1 MNTALIKN
9 IKASFDIAPIM
20 VFSPGRLNIIGEHTD
35 YNNGFV
41 LPAAIDKG
49 IVCGIQ
55 KSNNN
60 YCTITALDLK
70 ETFTLHL
77 DRVAAITNGSWRNYI
92 IGVVAE
98 IQKKNKTLESFDLVF
113 GGDIPEGAGLSSSAA
128 LENSV
133 VFSLNELFNLQLSK
147 EEMIHIS
154 QKAEHNYVGVHCGI
168 MDQYASMYG
177 KANQVIL
184 LDCENLNARYY
195 DIDFQE
201 YEILLINSNIKH
213 SLAESAYN
221 QRRETC
227 EKVADAL
234 KVTSLRK
241 ANEEQLDTIKSTIS
255 QDSYEKA
262 LYVIQENNR
271 VLEAANAIENNDL
284 ETLGTLLFESHK
296 GLESLYDVSC
306 KELDFLVKE
315 AKLSEDVIGAR
326 MMGGGFGGC
335 TINIIRKGKAKSFV
349 ETVLKSYNELFS
361 KKLSWYHVSLSNGTH
376 LIS

>member
-1 MNTALIKN
+1 MDTQLIKN
-9 IKASFDIAPIM
+9 IRDSFNTKPIL
-20 VFSPGRLNIIGEHTD
+20 VFAPGRLNIIGEHTD
-35 YNNGFV
+35 YNDGFV

-60 YCTITALDLK
+60 HCTITALDLN
-70 ETFTLHL
+70 ETYSFNLENVT
-77 DRVAAITNGSWRNYI
+77 AIAGGGWRNYI

-98 IQKKNKTLESFDLVF
+98 IQKKNKTIENFDLVF

-128 LENSV
+128 LENSAV
-133 VFSLNELFNLQLSK
+133 YGLNELFKLQLSK

-154 QKAEHNYVGVHCGI
+154 QKAEHVYVGVNCGI

-177 KANQVIL
+177 KTNQVIL

-195 DIDFQE
+195 NIDFQE
-201 YEILLINSNIKH
+201 YELLLINSNVKH

-227 EKVADAL
+227 EKVSDIL
-234 KVTSLRK
+234 GISSLRK
-241 ANEEQLDTIKSTIS
+241 ANEKQLNTIKSDIT
-255 QDSYEKA
+255 QDEYEKA

-271 VLEAANAIENNDL
+271 VLEAVNAIQNNDL
-284 ETLGTLLFESHK
+284 KALGTLLFESHN
-296 GLESLYDVSC
+296 GLQLLYDVSC
-306 KELDFLVKE
+306 EELDFFVHE
-315 AKLSEDVIGAR
+315 AKHSQYVIGAR

-335 TINIIRKGKAKSFV
+335 TINIIKKGTAETFVKALSKTYRES
-349 ETVLKSYNELFS
+349 FS
-361 KKLSWYHVSLSNGTH
+361 KELSWYHVSLSNGTH
-376 LIS
+376 LIN